1 MTRTRIENASL
12 SVHIYHMNVFSPVHS
27 RTRAI
32 ALYRPASHGCS
43 FVNGARKEY
52 VCFAAAFFSSALIIS
67 RFASSMLTAAD
78 AAIVIA
84 IRHKSASSF
93 LAHLRSLYHIFLY
106 SSSAISSVFSQNICS
121 QMCAQV
127 TGFCRCFAFQ
137 IGKICNQ
144 NCSVRDFQF
153 GKFLPVN
160 SYEHAILCKQNFI
173 ENRY

>member
-32 ALYRPASHGCS
+32 ALYRSASHGCS
-43 FVNGARKEY
+43 FLNGARKEY

-67 RFASSMLTAAD
+67 RFASSMRHSPFAINLQAA
-78 AAIVIA
+78 
-84 IRHKSASSF
+84 F
-93 LAHLRSLYHIFLY
+93 WPTCAHYIIFSCIPVQLFPVY
-106 SSSAISSVFSQNICS
+106 FSQNICS

-144 NCSVRDFQF
+144 NGSVRNFQF
-153 GKFLPVN
+153 RKFLPVN
-160 SYEHAILCKQNFI
+160 S
-173 ENRY
+173 